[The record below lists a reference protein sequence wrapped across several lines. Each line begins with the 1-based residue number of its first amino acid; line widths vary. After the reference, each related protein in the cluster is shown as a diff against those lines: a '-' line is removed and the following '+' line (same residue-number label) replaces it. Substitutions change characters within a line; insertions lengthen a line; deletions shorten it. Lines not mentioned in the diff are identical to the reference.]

1 MLNAASVMSFS
12 VLWSD
17 RERAVSHM
25 MGFPRD
31 SSRNEACLS
40 VYYHPTIHN
49 PQQMQ
54 ILAIKMG
61 SFYI

>member
-40 VYYHPTIHN
+40 VYYHPTI
-49 PQQMQ
+49 
-54 ILAIKMG
+54 ILNVQAALFR
-61 SFYI
+61 SANADSSH